1 MQIAFIGLGNM
12 GSGMAANLIKAGRE
26 VRAFD
31 LSEAALEAAA
41 KKSELMGWQRD
52 VWLYRMAISVLGTLA
67 LTAAIG
73 SIVLVSLGK
82 TTPESLIALG
92 SASVGA
98 LVGLFAPSPNAK

>member
-1 MQIAFIGLGNM
+1 MSDQMRAASQIAQVIQADPALQKRLKED
-12 GSGMAANLIKAGRE
+12 ADPLP
-26 VRAFD
+26 
-31 LSEAALEAAA
+31 ALEAAA